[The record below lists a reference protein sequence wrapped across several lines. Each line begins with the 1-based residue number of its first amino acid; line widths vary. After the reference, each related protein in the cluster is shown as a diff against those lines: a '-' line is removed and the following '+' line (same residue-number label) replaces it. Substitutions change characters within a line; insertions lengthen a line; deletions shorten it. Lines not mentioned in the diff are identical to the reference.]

1 MAATRVE
8 NCWLAETICWVEKT
22 KLGCCLDATKVVKTN
37 WDGKTKTASM
47 RVENCCLAETI
58 CWDEK
63 TKSGCCSD
71 ETIHWVGETKMA
83 GLKAHLSNNKHR

>member
-1 MAATRVE
+1 M
-8 NCWLAETICWVEKT
+8 
-22 KLGCCLDATKVVKTN
+22 KTN

-47 RVENCCLAETI
+47 RVENCCLAEMI